1 MLENENFEPMLSW
14 GIRMAIAAMI
24 PLIWGIMTN
33 HINEATWITLTA
45 ECICWV
51 ELKGGYA
58 WRIRI
63 LLMGSILSVIFATIG
78 TLTAENIWL
87 SVLFMLFAGFISGM
101 FKNLGDKGSGLSIC
115 VYLLFIICN
124 AYPENSFFKVK
135 ERSLLVGIGAIWTVG
150 VSLAITLLT
159 PTGQPYRRQIAL
171 IWRAISGLLGEVS
184 TNWEKNKRSS
194 IREIYLKE
202 KEVRTALDSSFQF
215 FEAMAHQVS
224 EKQKDEYQLA
234 QLRKVTALV
243 SVNIIA
249 ISEETELLQIKETES
264 TLKIKLSSLFRTLQQ
279 TVEHMAVYVATLKPE
294 EKLLVNSRLSRL
306 QKLILVIKEYEG
318 PKHEKQQ
325 KSIDRILQLTERS
338 IRLIEKGMTQ
348 IDLLGKDLP
357 AYHSFSLVKTV
368 FSLHPKHW
376 WQNVKI
382 LFSFNSFTTR
392 FALRIAV
399 AASIA
404 LFIYKWFHI
413 DHGYWLPFSVIIV
426 MQPYFGATFK
436 KAVDRIVGTLL
447 GGLAGSLFLYF
458 HWGMH
463 IKEIVLTISFIM
475 MVYYLRRNYA
485 IAAFFITLNL
495 VLLFNI
501 EAVMSTTVLI
511 TRFLSTIGG
520 ASLAVIAGFAFLPHW
535 DKKWLPIHFAEA
547 VQTNYNYFIASFFK
561 HKNGFNW
568 IRYKRTSES
577 KNSSAFDSF
586 NRYLQEPGNTQKET
600 IFYELI
606 THNIRI
612 TRDLNH
618 LHLEGEHKL
627 PGHIISPRSQQTK
640 INECLLWFNKVT
652 ETLHYFDPEIKEA
665 DPVLNEQILTNYQFS
680 EAQMQYV
687 ERLLIELKTMYQ
699 DMMRYVDETA
709 ANNII

>member
-1 MLENENFEPMLSW
+1 MLSW

-24 PLIWGIMTN
+24 PLIWGIVTN

-45 ECICWV
+45 ECICWI

-63 LLMGSILSVIFATIG
+63 LLIGSLLAVIFATLG
-78 TLTAENIWL
+78 TLTAENLWL
-87 SVLFMLFAGFISGM
+87 SVLCMLGVGFISGL
-101 FKNLGDKGSGLSIC
+101 FKNLGDRGSGLSIC

-135 ERSLLVGIGAIWTVG
+135 ERSLYVAIGAVWTVA

-171 IWRAISGLLGEVS
+171 IWRAISGLLTEIS
-184 TNWEKNKRSS
+184 TGWETNKRSN
-194 IREIYLKE
+194 IRDIYLKE

-249 ISEETELLQIKETES
+249 ISEETELLQIKDTDS
-264 TLKIKLSSLFRTLQQ
+264 SLKLRLSSLFRTLQQ
-279 TVEHMAVYVATLKPE
+279 AVEHMAVYVVTLRPE
-294 EKLLVNSRLSRL
+294 ERLLVNSRLSRL
-306 QKLILVIKEYEG
+306 KKLTTVIKESEDVKN
-318 PKHEKQQ
+318 PKQQ
-325 KSIDRILQLTERS
+325 KTIGRILQLTERN
-338 IRLIEKGMTQ
+338 IRLIEKGMEQ
-348 IDLLGKDLP
+348 MGLLEKDLP
-357 AYHSFSLVKTV
+357 AYHSFSLIKTLFV
-368 FSLHPKHW
+368 LHPKHW

-392 FALRIAV
+392 YALRIAV
-399 AASIA
+399 AASTA
-404 LFIYKWFHI
+404 LFIYRWFHI

-426 MQPYFGATFK
+426 IQPYFGATFK
-436 KAVDRIVGTLL
+436 KAVDRIIGTLL

-458 HWGMH
+458 HWGLH
-463 IKEIVLTISFIM
+463 IKEVVLTISFIM
-475 MVYYLRRNYA
+475 MVYYLRKNYA
-485 IAAFFITLNL
+485 LAAFFITLNL

-501 EAVMSTTVLI
+501 EAALNLKLLE
-511 TRFLSTIGG
+511 TRFFSTIGG
-520 ASLAVIAGFAFLPHW
+520 AALAVIAGFAFLPHW
-535 DKKWLPIHFAEA
+535 DKKWLPIYFAEA
-547 VQTNYNYFIASFFK
+547 VQTNYRYFIASFFRQRI
-561 HKNGFNW
+561 GFNW
-568 IRYKRTSES
+568 IRFKRSSES

-586 NRYLQEPGNTQKET
+586 NRYLQEPGNTQKAT

-618 LHLEGEHKL
+618 THLEGENRQPGSAVPLELQKAKL
-627 PGHIISPRSQQTK
+627 T
-640 INECLLWFNKVT
+640 ECLLRFNKVV
-652 ETLHYFDPEIKEA
+652 EILHYFDPEIKESNLA
-665 DPVLNEQILTNYQFS
+665 IDEKVLFEYRLNDI
-680 EAQMQYV
+680 QMQYL
-687 ERLLIELKTMYQ
+687 ERLLIELDTMYQ
-699 DMMRYVDETA
+699 DMTRYVDATTA
-709 ANNII
+709 NSII